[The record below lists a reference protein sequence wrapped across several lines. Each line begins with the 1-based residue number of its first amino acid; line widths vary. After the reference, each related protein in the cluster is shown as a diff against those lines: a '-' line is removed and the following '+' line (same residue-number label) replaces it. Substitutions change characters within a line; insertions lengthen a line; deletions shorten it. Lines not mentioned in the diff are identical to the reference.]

1 MTGGPKHI
9 TILTLLKHIR
19 EWYVYGSFHIA
30 VCTAAYAAFFYFAM
44 DMIPDWNY
52 VALIFLGTHIIY
64 SLHKVLARERIE
76 NYQETRFK
84 IVLGHQSHIIV
95 YICCS
100 LLVSI
105 YILLQMEWH
114 EVMLMLP
121 PGIIAFL
128 YVAPIFKSKK
138 RLRDYSYIK
147 IFLIALSFSLLCTF
161 NPLFYE
167 GVSIG
172 RALLFTII
180 SFFFVLGITIPF
192 DIRDFSLD
200 QADHVPTLVTAAG
213 IEKSR
218 LISIALLAFSATF
231 FLFLAGFSIPTLA
244 FSISCITGIIF
255 SWYAS
260 LERNDYYYSFFM
272 DGLLALPLV
281 LYILL
286 V

>member
-1 MTGGPKHI
+1 M
-9 TILTLLKHIR
+9 
-19 EWYVYGSFHIA
+19 YGSFHIA
-30 VCTAAYAAFFYFAM
+30 VCTAAYAAFFYIAL
-44 DMIPDWNY
+44 DKVPDWNY

-64 SLHKVLARERIE
+64 SLHKVLARERIK
-76 NYQETRFK
+76 NYQATRFK
-84 IVLGHQSHIIV
+84 IVLGHQRHIVI

-105 YILLQMEWH
+105 YILMQMERQ
-114 EVMLMLP
+114 EVLLMLP

-147 IFLIALSFSLLCTF
+147 IFLIAISFSLLCTF

-167 GVSIG
+167 GILIDRV
-172 RALLFTII
+172 LLFTII
-180 SFFFVLGITIPF
+180 SFSFVLGITIPF

-218 LISIALLAFSATF
+218 FISIAMLVSSATVF
-231 FLFLAGFSIPTLA
+231 FVLSGFNVPSIA
-244 FSISCITGIIF
+244 FSISCITGIIL
-255 SWYAS
+255 SWFAS
-260 LERNDYYYSFFM
+260 LERSDYYYSFFM
-272 DGLLALPLV
+272 DGLLALPLL
-281 LYILL
+281 LYFLL